1 MGQSIRC
8 EECSAALK
16 VSQKHA
22 GRQIRCPQCE
32 NAITVPAEPS
42 SNSQTAPNSEAP
54 RQRQSVDDSS
64 RKNRASTPES
74 SVSES
79 LKDREARYRRLET
92 EVMQSIEGSIEPVR
106 VPLMYRV
113 GIVLALTVMVL
124 LPLIYLALIGAV
136 GYAVYWHAI
145 TNTGLLT
152 SDLGATRTS
161 GKARL
166 FAFLLYLAPMA
177 IGVILVVFMFK
188 PLLSRPPKRRQPRK
202 LSRDKEPLLF
212 SFVDR
217 LCDAVHAPRPK
228 RIDVDLQVNA
238 SASFRSGMLS
248 MLGTD
253 LVLTIGMP
261 LLAGL
266 NMRQFAGVLAHE
278 FGHFSQGAGMRTT
291 YVVRTIAHWFSRV
304 VYERD
309 AWDEKLTELSHE
321 VDLRVGWILFL
332 ARGFVWLTRRV
343 LWCLMMVGNMVAGF
357 MLRQM
362 EFDAD
367 RHEARFSGSDVFSE
381 TQRALPLIGYADQQ
395 SWNQLGSFYREGRLV
410 DNLPQ
415 LTATNSQSLPS
426 EVQEYF
432 KAASATAKTGLFDT
446 HPADRD
452 RVASAEREKAAG
464 IFRLIYPAA
473 FLFRNFPALCRATT
487 LDLYKELFGKKF
499 DPGTMASV
507 DDLVAHQKAEQDDH
521 AALRRF
527 LQGYHTFHRPLRP
540 SAQRV
545 VTPDNVDGQ
554 IEQLRKLRARIEKA
568 FPQIAERFEIAEKA
582 QSQLTDANRARPLLK
597 AGLTIS
603 KDALDIDL
611 SSLKRVDSVRKEAR
625 EALEQTDAALTKFES
640 IAAARLETALS
651 LLRCPETASRIPDA
665 DQLEKRSR
673 KLLATADALSSQV
686 DAAIRCLDHHAVM
699 ACCGHVLSA
708 DSDNVKAG
716 NLLNRQAQEL
726 TLAIRG
732 IHRTLL
738 NEAYPFDHAK
748 GSITVAEYILE
759 DLPQDGDVGGY
770 YAASDELTGM
780 LLPLYSRTL
789 GNLCGIA
796 EKVEEAIGL
805 PALPDPDDKQADAT
819 GDDRVR

>member
-1 MGQSIRC
+1 MGPSVTC
-8 EECSAALK
+8 EECQTKLRTR
-16 VSQKHA
+16 VEHA
-22 GRQIRCPQCE
+22 GRRIRCPKCE
-32 NAITVPAEPS
+32 SPIAVPAVDAGQAESDENQTKPRKEPAATHP
-42 SNSQTAPNSEAP
+42 SNSNKPAAAQVRSNKLTE
-54 RQRQSVDDSS
+54 
-64 RKNRASTPES
+64 
-74 SVSES
+74 
-79 LKDREARYRRLET
+79 DREARYRNLET
-92 EVMQSIEGSIEPVR
+92 EVIRAVDGAIDPVR
-106 VPLMYRV
+106 TPFSYRI
-113 GIVLALTVMVL
+113 GIFLAMTVMVV

-166 FAFLLYLAPMA
+166 FAVLLYLAPMA
-177 IGVILVVFMFK
+177 IGVILVIFMFK
-188 PLLSRPPKRRQPRK
+188 PLLSRPQKRRGPRA
-202 LSRDKEPLLF
+202 LSREKEPLLF
-212 SFVDR
+212 AFVDR

-248 MLGTD
+248 MLGSD

-266 NMRQFAGVLAHE
+266 NMRQLAGVLSHE

-291 YVVRTIAHWFSRV
+291 YVVRTISHWFSRV

-309 AWDEKLTELSHE
+309 DWDEKLTELSHGI
-321 VDLRVGWILFL
+321 DLRVGWILFL

-343 LWCLMMVGNMVAGF
+343 LWCLMVVGNAVAGF

-367 RHEARFSGSDVFSE
+367 RHAARFSGSDVFSE
-381 TQRALPLIGYADQQ
+381 MLDALPLIGYADQQ

-415 LTATNSQSLPS
+415 LTATNSQSLPD
-426 EVQEYF
+426 EIQEYF
-432 KAASATAKTGLFDT
+432 KARTATTKTGLFDT
-446 HPADRD
+446 HPADGD
-452 RVASAEREKAAG
+452 RVTSAEREKAPG
-464 IFRLIYPAA
+464 IFRLTYPAA
-473 FLFRNFPALCRATT
+473 FLFRNFPALCQATT

-499 DPGTMASV
+499 DPATMASV
-507 DDLVAHQKAEQDDH
+507 DDLIAHQKAEQDDH
-521 AALRRF
+521 TALRRF
-527 LQGYHTFHRPLRP
+527 LQGNITFHRPLRP

-545 VTPDNVDGQ
+545 VTPADVDGQ
-554 IEQLRKLRARIEKA
+554 VEQLRKLRDQIEKT
-568 FPQIAERFEIAEKA
+568 FPEVAGRFEAAKKA
-582 QSQLTDANRARPLLK
+582 QSQLTDANRAHPLLK

-603 KDALDIDL
+603 KEAFDIDL
-611 SSLKRVDSVRKEAR
+611 SSRQRVDSVREVAR

-640 IAAARLETALS
+640 IAASRLETALS
-651 LLRCPETASRIPDA
+651 LLRCREIADRIPDA

-673 KLLATADALSSQV
+673 RLLATADALGSQI
-686 DAAIRCLDHHAVM
+686 DAAIRCLNHQAVI
-699 ACCGHVLSA
+699 ACCGQVLSE

-716 NLLNRQAQEL
+716 NLLNSQAQEL

-738 NEAYPFDHAK
+738 NEAYPFEHAK
-748 GSITVAEYILE
+748 GSITIAEYFLE
-759 DLPQDGDVGGY
+759 DLPQEGDVGGY
-770 YAASDELTGM
+770 YAASDEVTGT

-805 PALPDPDDKQADAT
+805 PALPDPNDK
-819 GDDRVR
+819 